1 MSTKK
6 AKDQQMMG
14 LSLNLMSCLQ
24 DLDKDLDEKHGERL
38 QGFQNQKL
46 SKSYK
51 LNINEP
57 GNFENEKPYQTQ
69 NSGQKSNPKIKPI
82 GEEGSR
88 TIETKNISILQ
99 SSLQPSEVLILNQ
112 ESAEDKKIRKS
123 STVTTETL
131 SIQNSIRPKSPQSR
145 GSNQKQK
152 VTKYE
157 QQYNMMT

>member
-38 QGFQNQKL
+38 QGFQDQKL

-57 GNFENEKPYQTQ
+57 GNFENEIPYKTQ

-88 TIETKNISILQ
+88 TI
-99 SSLQPSEVLILNQ
+99 
-112 ESAEDKKIRKS
+112 
-123 STVTTETL
+123 
-131 SIQNSIRPKSPQSR
+131 
-145 GSNQKQK
+145 
-152 VTKYE
+152 
-157 QQYNMMT
+157 